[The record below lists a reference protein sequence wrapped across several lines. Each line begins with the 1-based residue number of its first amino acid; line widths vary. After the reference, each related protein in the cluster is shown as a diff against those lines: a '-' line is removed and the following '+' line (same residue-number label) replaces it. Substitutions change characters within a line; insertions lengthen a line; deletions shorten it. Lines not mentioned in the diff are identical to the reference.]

1 MTAEE
6 FLAAIADEVGGK
18 APQIHVP
25 YRALYGAA
33 AVAEWVATLTKRE
46 PLVTRHGVQ
55 MFGSDNPLSIDKAR
69 RELGYEPAITLRDG
83 IRLAGS
89 WYRENVLG
97 ATAESAAAVSPVTA

>member
-6 FLAAIADEVGGK
+6 FLGAIADEVGGK
-18 APQIHVP
+18 VPRIHVP

-33 AVAEWVATLTKRE
+33 AVAEWIATSPSESLWSPATASRCSA
-46 PLVTRHGVQ
+46 PTTRCRSTRPAG
-55 MFGSDNPLSIDKAR
+55 
-69 RELGYEPAITLRDG
+69 LGMSPAITLRDG